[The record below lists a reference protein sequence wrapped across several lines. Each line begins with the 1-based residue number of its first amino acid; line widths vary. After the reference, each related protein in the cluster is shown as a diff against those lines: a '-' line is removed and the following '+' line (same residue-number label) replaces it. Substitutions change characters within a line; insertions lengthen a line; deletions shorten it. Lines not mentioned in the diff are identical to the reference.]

1 MKILAFSNKKGGVG
15 KTTSALCVAAYL
27 SVLNKKVLAIDLDG
41 QGNFTNASRG
51 EDNVQGTL
59 EFMKGAPLEDV
70 LQKNER
76 YDFIGAD
83 RRLSEH
89 ERDFDDFERE
99 KHLRNALNNIE
110 NEKYDYVVLDTPP
123 SMGVITLNAL
133 AAADEVVIC
142 CQADGF
148 SVEGLK
154 SMRKNIEQIKT
165 GYNPKLEVGGILLTR
180 YNARTNLSKQLV
192 PIFERAADAMKSRVF
207 ENYIRENTALK
218 EAQIMRQD
226 IYTYDPTSN
235 GANDYA
241 DFVQEW
247 LGGEL

>member
-27 SVLNKKVLAIDLDG
+27 SQLNKKVLAIDLDS
-41 QGNFTNASRG
+41 QGNFTTASNG
-51 EDNVQGTL
+51 DDAVQGTL
-59 EFMKGAPLEDV
+59 EFLKGAPLEDV
-70 LQKNER
+70 LQKNDR

-83 RRLSEH
+83 RRLADH
-89 ERDFDDFERE
+89 ENDFNDFARE
-99 KHLRNALNNIE
+99 SYLRNAIKNISTQ
-110 NEKYDYVVLDTPP
+110 YDYIILDTPP

-133 AAADEVVIC
+133 AAADEVIIV
-142 CQADGF
+142 CQADSF

-154 SMRKNIEQIKT
+154 SMRRNIQQVRDS
-165 GYNPKLEVGGILLTR
+165 YNEKLTVGGILLTR
-180 YNARTNLSKQLV
+180 YNARTNLSKQLI
-192 PIFERAADAMKSRVF
+192 PIFKKAADAMQSRVF
-207 ENYIRENTALK
+207 TNYIRENTALK

-247 LGGEL
+247 LGDEL